1 MEKLEKKI
9 SLIILV
15 IVLIAAC
22 FLMLVGF
29 ISDFMWFKEMGYV
42 AVFLTQ
48 LVTMLKVGVPTF
60 VVVTGLVLLY
70 LNHLRKSY
78 FAQIASSEATDMKKL
93 KKTTTWLAIIFGA
106 VATVM
111 AVMELW
117 FEILKFANSTDF
129 DITDP
134 LFHID
139 ISFYLFKLE
148 FLSQL
153 NEILIGVIIGFII
166 LTIVY
171 YIILMTVRTPDV
183 FKEEAPEADA
193 FDGEERFSGSS
204 DPFGSNAYG
213 ESPFGGNANQGP
225 KDPFAKMFENLTGKK
240 IKQKPVRKKKQFD
253 DGNFKQLMKIASGK
267 ITVLGFIFFI
277 MLGVNFFLRQFDLLH
292 AHTGAVYG
300 AGFTDVNITLWMYRA
315 LCVLSVLSA
324 IMFIIQMKRKKYKSL
339 LTVPVIMIV
348 VGLVGTGAA
357 ALIQNFVVSPDEIN
371 KESQYLERN
380 IEYTQLAYQLDDV
393 DIKDFAADNTL
404 TANDINDNVETI
416 NNIRINDFEPAQ
428 QFYNQTQ
435 SIRQY
440 YTFNDVDVDR
450 YMINGKYT
458 QTFLTAREIDEEK
471 IDSSWLNRH
480 LKYTHGYG
488 ATLSRVDKVTSSG
501 QPDVLIGNIPP
512 ESDVEEIE
520 ITQPEIYFGELS
532 NEYIVVNTDEK
543 EFDYPDG
550 DSNKYT
556 TYEGTAG
563 IKLNMFNRL
572 LFSIKEGSLK
582 LLVSSNIDSDSKI
595 VIYRN
600 VMERVTKIMPRL
612 AYENDPYLVTVDGK
626 LYWMVDAYTTSSYY
640 PYSEPYDGV
649 TGSTNYI
656 RNSVKVVVDAYNGDV
671 NFYIVDEDDPI
682 AATYQ
687 KIYPT
692 LFKDFDEMPEG
703 LKSHIRYPNSL
714 FQIQASVY
722 AKYHMEDVNVFY
734 QREDM
739 WDIAYEIYGTE
750 KKQMTPNYYIA
761 KLPGEE
767 TAEFF
772 NSIPF
777 TPKSKQNMTAL
788 MVARNDGDD
797 YGKLV
802 LYQFP
807 KSRTIYGPE
816 QVEAQIDQNTE
827 ISKEFS
833 LWTSAGTTYR
843 RGNMFIIPINSSILY
858 VEPVYLEATNSSIP
872 EVKRIIM
879 AYNDKIA
886 YEETLADCLV
896 SLFGSKAE
904 NGVSGSGSGDGT
916 DDGSQT
922 STNETGTDTSNLSI
936 TEIAQLVQDYYEKA
950 KTAQQNGDWAEYGD
964 NLDKMEEYLN
974 MLVD

>member
-1 MEKLEKKI
+1 MEKLEKKVSI
-9 SLIILV
+9 IIL
-15 IVLIAAC
+15 IVVVVASL
-22 FLMLVGF
+22 FLTLVGF

-42 AVFLTQ
+42 AVFFTQ
-48 LVTMLKVGVPTF
+48 LVTQLKVGIPTF
-60 VVVTGLVLLY
+60 IIVTGLVMLY
-70 LNHLRKSY
+70 LHHLRKSY
-78 FAQIASSEATDMKKL
+78 FAKIASSEATDMKKL
-93 KKTTTWLAIIFGA
+93 NRTTNWLAVAFGV

-111 AVMELW
+111 SVTNLW

-134 LFHID
+134 LFSFD

-153 NEILIGVIIGFII
+153 NEILIGVIVGFVI

-183 FKEEAPEADA
+183 FKEEPVQGAETAEDS
-193 FDGEERFSGSS
+193 EERYTG
-204 DPFGSNAYG
+204 NAN
-213 ESPFGGNANQGP
+213 PFGGNPFGDNPFGGNNANNA
-225 KDPFAKMFENLTGKK
+225 KDPFSKIFESLTGKK
-240 IKQKPVRKKKQFD
+240 VNARPIKPKKQFD
-253 DGNFKQLMKIASGK
+253 DGNFRQLMNIASGK
-267 ITVLGFIFFI
+267 ITILGFIFFI
-277 MLGVNFFLRQFDLLH
+277 MLAINFFLRQFDLLH
-292 AHTGAVYG
+292 AHTGVVYG
-300 AGFTDVNITLWMYRA
+300 AGFTDVNITLWMYRI
-315 LCVLSVLSA
+315 LCGLAILSA
-324 IMFIIQMKRKKYKSL
+324 IMFIVQMGRKKYKSL
-339 LTVPVIMIV
+339 LTVPVIMIF
-348 VGLVGTGAA
+348 VGLVGTGAGM
-357 ALIQNFVVSPDEIN
+357 LIQNFVVSPDEIN

-380 IEYTQLAYQLDDV
+380 IQYTQYAYQLDDV
-393 DIKDFAADNTL
+393 DIKAFAADNKL
-404 TANDINDNVETI
+404 TASDINANVETI
-416 NNIRINDFEPAQ
+416 NNIRINDFDPAQ

-440 YTFNDVDVDR
+440 YTFHDVDVDR

-458 QTFLTAREIDEEK
+458 QTFLSAREIDENK
-471 IDSSWLNRH
+471 IDTSWLNRH

-512 ESDVEEIE
+512 ESEVKEIE
-520 ITQPEIYFGELS
+520 ITRPEIYFGELS

-550 DSNKYT
+550 QSNKYT
-556 TYEGTAG
+556 MYEGKAG
-563 IKLNMFNRL
+563 IKLNFFNRV

-595 VIYRN
+595 IIYRN
-600 VMERVTKIMPRL
+600 VIDRVRKIMPHL
-612 AYENDPYLVTVDGK
+612 SYEADPYMVAVDGK
-626 LYWMVDAYTTSSYY
+626 LYWMMDAYTTSSYY
-640 PYSEPYDGV
+640 PYSEPIDGN

-656 RNSVKVVVDAYNGDV
+656 RNSVKVVVDAYNGDT
-671 NFYIVDEDDPI
+671 NFYVVDEKDPI
-682 AATYQ
+682 ATTFQ

-692 LFKDFDEMPEG
+692 LFKSFDEMPEG
-703 LKSHIRYPNSL
+703 LKSHIRYPNYL
-714 FQIQASVY
+714 FEIQASVY

-739 WDIAYEIYGTE
+739 WDIASEIYGME

-761 KLPGEE
+761 KLPGEQK
-767 TAEFF
+767 AEFF

-788 MVARNDGDD
+788 MVARNDGEN
-797 YGKLV
+797 YGQLV

-816 QVEAQIDQNTE
+816 QIEAQIDQNTE

-833 LWTSAGTTYR
+833 LWSSAGTKYR
-843 RGNMFIIPINSSILY
+843 RGNMFIIPINTSILY

-872 EVKRIIM
+872 EVKRIIV

-886 YEETLADCLV
+886 YEETLADCLI
-896 SLFGSKAE
+896 SLFGTKAQ
-904 NGVSGSGSGDGT
+904 NGVSGSETTNPSQSGRED
-916 DDGSQT
+916 SAANMSARQLA
-922 STNETGTDTSNLSI
+922 E
-936 TEIAQLVQDYYEKA
+936 LVQEYFTKA
-950 KTAQQNGDWAEYGD
+950 QNAQKNGDWAKYGEY
-964 NLDKMEEYLN
+964 LDKMEEYLN
-974 MLVD
+974 ELTK

>member
-1 MEKLEKKI
+1 MEKLEKKVSI
-9 SLIILV
+9 IIL
-15 IVLIAAC
+15 IVVVVASL
-22 FLMLVGF
+22 FLTLVGF

-42 AVFLTQ
+42 SVFFTQ
-48 LVTMLKVGVPTF
+48 LVTQLKVGIPTF
-60 VVVTGLVLLY
+60 IIVTGLVMLY
-70 LNHLRKSY
+70 LHHLRKSY
-78 FAQIASSEATDMKKL
+78 FAKIASSEATDMKKL
-93 KKTTTWLAIIFGA
+93 NRTTNWLAVAFGV

-111 AVMELW
+111 SVTNLW

-134 LFHID
+134 LFSFD

-153 NEILIGVIIGFII
+153 NEILIGVIVGFVI

-183 FKEEAPEADA
+183 FKEEPVQGAETAEDS
-193 FDGEERFSGSS
+193 EERYTG
-204 DPFGSNAYG
+204 NAN
-213 ESPFGGNANQGP
+213 PFGGNPFGDNPFGGNNANNA
-225 KDPFAKMFENLTGKK
+225 KDPFSKIFESLTGKK
-240 IKQKPVRKKKQFD
+240 VNARPIKPKKQFD
-253 DGNFKQLMKIASGK
+253 DGNFRQLMNIASGK
-267 ITVLGFIFFI
+267 ITILGFIFFI
-277 MLGVNFFLRQFDLLH
+277 MLAINFFLRQFDLLH
-292 AHTGAVYG
+292 AHTGVVYG
-300 AGFTDVNITLWMYRA
+300 AGFTDVNITLWMYRI
-315 LCVLSVLSA
+315 LCGLAILSA
-324 IMFIIQMKRKKYKSL
+324 IMFIVQMGRKKYKSL
-339 LTVPVIMIV
+339 LTVPVIMIL
-348 VGLVGTGAA
+348 VGLVGTGAGM
-357 ALIQNFVVSPDEIN
+357 LIQNFVVSPDEIN

-380 IEYTQLAYQLDDV
+380 IQYTQYAYQLDDV
-393 DIKDFAADNTL
+393 DIKAFAADNKL
-404 TANDINDNVETI
+404 TASDINANVETI
-416 NNIRINDFEPAQ
+416 NNIRINDFDPAQ

-440 YTFNDVDVDR
+440 YTFHDVDVDR

-458 QTFLTAREIDEEK
+458 QTFLTAREIDENK
-471 IDSSWLNRH
+471 IDTSWLNRH

-512 ESDVEEIE
+512 ESEVKEIK
-520 ITQPEIYFGELS
+520 ITRPEIYFGELS

-550 DSNKYT
+550 QSNKYT
-556 TYEGTAG
+556 MYEGKAG
-563 IKLNMFNRL
+563 IKLNFFNRV

-595 VIYRN
+595 IIYRN
-600 VMERVTKIMPRL
+600 VIDRVRKIMPHL
-612 AYENDPYLVTVDGK
+612 SYEADPYMVAVDGK
-626 LYWMVDAYTTSSYY
+626 LYWMMDAYTTSSYY
-640 PYSEPYDGV
+640 PYSEPIDGN

-656 RNSVKVVVDAYNGDV
+656 RNSVKVVVDAYNGDT
-671 NFYIVDEDDPI
+671 NFYVVDEKDPI
-682 AATYQ
+682 ATTFQ

-692 LFKDFDEMPEG
+692 LFKSFDEMPEG
-703 LKSHIRYPNSL
+703 LKSHIRYPNYL
-714 FQIQASVY
+714 FEIQASVY

-739 WDIAYEIYGTE
+739 WDIASEIYGME

-761 KLPGEE
+761 KLPGEQK
-767 TAEFF
+767 AEFF

-788 MVARNDGDD
+788 MVARNDGEN
-797 YGKLV
+797 YGQLV

-816 QVEAQIDQNTE
+816 QIEAQIDQNTE

-833 LWTSAGTTYR
+833 LWSSAGTKYR
-843 RGNMFIIPINSSILY
+843 RGNMFIIPINTSILY

-872 EVKRIIM
+872 EVKRIIV

-886 YEETLADCLV
+886 YEETLADCLI
-896 SLFGSKAE
+896 SLFGTKAQ
-904 NGVSGSGSGDGT
+904 NGVSGSETTTPSQSGGED
-916 DDGSQT
+916 SAANMSARQLA
-922 STNETGTDTSNLSI
+922 E
-936 TEIAQLVQDYYEKA
+936 LVQEYFTKA
-950 KTAQQNGDWAEYGD
+950 QNAQKNGDWAKYGEY
-964 NLDKMEEYLN
+964 LDKMEEYLN
-974 MLVD
+974 ELTK

>member
-1 MEKLEKKI
+1 MEKLEKKVSI
-9 SLIILV
+9 IIL
-15 IVLIAAC
+15 IVVVVASL
-22 FLMLVGF
+22 FLTLVGF

-42 AVFLTQ
+42 AVFFTQ
-48 LVTMLKVGVPTF
+48 LVTQLKVGIPTF
-60 VVVTGLVLLY
+60 IIVTGLVMLY
-70 LNHLRKSY
+70 LHHLRKSY
-78 FAQIASSEATDMKKL
+78 FAKIASSEATDMKKL
-93 KKTTTWLAIIFGA
+93 NRTTNWLAVAFGV
-106 VATVM
+106 VATMMSVTN
-111 AVMELW
+111 LW

-134 LFHID
+134 LFSFD

-153 NEILIGVIIGFII
+153 NEILIGVIVGFVI

-183 FKEEAPEADA
+183 FKEEPVQGAETAEDS
-193 FDGEERFSGSS
+193 EERYTG
-204 DPFGSNAYG
+204 NAN
-213 ESPFGGNANQGP
+213 PFGGNPFGDNPFGGNNANNA
-225 KDPFAKMFENLTGKK
+225 KDPFSKIFESLTGKK
-240 IKQKPVRKKKQFD
+240 VNARPIKPKKQFD
-253 DGNFKQLMKIASGK
+253 DGNFRQLMNIASGK
-267 ITVLGFIFFI
+267 ITILGFIFFI
-277 MLGVNFFLRQFDLLH
+277 MLAINFFLRQFDLLH

-300 AGFTDVNITLWMYRA
+300 AGFTDVNITLWMYRI
-315 LCVLSVLSA
+315 LCGLAILSA
-324 IMFIIQMKRKKYKSL
+324 IMFIVEMGRKKYKSL
-339 LTVPVIMIV
+339 LTVPVIMIL
-348 VGLVGTGAA
+348 VGLVGTGAGM
-357 ALIQNFVVSPDEIN
+357 LIQNFVVSPDEIN

-380 IEYTQLAYQLDDV
+380 IQYTQYAYQLDDV
-393 DIKDFAADNTL
+393 DIKAFAADNKL
-404 TANDINDNVETI
+404 TASDINANVETI
-416 NNIRINDFEPAQ
+416 NNIRINDFDPAQ

-458 QTFLTAREIDEEK
+458 QTFLTAREIDENK
-471 IDSSWLNRH
+471 IDTSWLNRH

-512 ESDVEEIE
+512 ESEVKEIE
-520 ITQPEIYFGELS
+520 ITRPEIYFGELS

-550 DSNKYT
+550 QSNKYT
-556 TYEGTAG
+556 MYEGKAG
-563 IKLNMFNRL
+563 IKLNFFNRV

-595 VIYRN
+595 IIYRN
-600 VMERVTKIMPRL
+600 VIDRVRKIMPHL
-612 AYENDPYLVTVDGK
+612 SYEADPYMVTADGK
-626 LYWMVDAYTTSSYY
+626 LYWMMDAYTTSSYY
-640 PYSEPYDGV
+640 PYSEPIDGN

-656 RNSVKVVVDAYNGDV
+656 RNSVKVVVDAYNGDT
-671 NFYIVDEDDPI
+671 NFYVVDEKDPI
-682 AATYQ
+682 ATTFQ

-692 LFKDFDEMPEG
+692 LFKSFDEMPEG
-703 LKSHIRYPNSL
+703 LKSHIRYPNYL
-714 FQIQASVY
+714 FEIQASVY

-739 WDIAYEIYGTE
+739 WDIASEIYGME

-767 TAEFF
+767 KAEFF

-788 MVARNDGDD
+788 MVARNDGDN
-797 YGKLV
+797 YGQLV

-816 QVEAQIDQNTE
+816 QIEAQIDQNTE

-833 LWTSAGTTYR
+833 LWTSAGTKYR
-843 RGNMFIIPINSSILY
+843 RGNMFIIPINTSILY

-872 EVKRIIM
+872 EVKRIIV

-886 YEETLADCLV
+886 YEETLADCLI
-896 SLFGSKAE
+896 SLFGTKAQ
-904 NGVSGSGSGDGT
+904 NGVSGSETTNPSQSSGD
-916 DDGSQT
+916 DSAANMSARQLA
-922 STNETGTDTSNLSI
+922 E
-936 TEIAQLVQDYYEKA
+936 LVQEYFTKA
-950 KTAQQNGDWAEYGD
+950 QNAQKNGDWAKYGEY
-964 NLDKMEEYLN
+964 LDKMEEYLN
-974 MLVD
+974 ELTK